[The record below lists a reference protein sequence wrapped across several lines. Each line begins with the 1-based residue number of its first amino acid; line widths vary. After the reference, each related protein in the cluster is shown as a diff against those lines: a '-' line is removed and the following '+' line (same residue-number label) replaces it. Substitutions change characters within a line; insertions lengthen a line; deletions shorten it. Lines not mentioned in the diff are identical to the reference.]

1 MTKKEKKMKTKLISV
16 LVASTFLVSAFAR
29 DIRVPSRVPRI
40 PTIPGNVIIN
50 KPILRNKPVLTPV
63 ITRKFKLENK
73 NSLGKNAPIPIG
85 ATKISEAEFK
95 KLHSQGLL
103 KLTAPEVDG
112 ERVRSEMSE
121 HQKNVDFVKRNLG
134 NNRELLNRLTKRP
147 TGVTRKGKNYF
158 HTIRDNRGKKQ
169 VVETMGDEFVYSEL
183 ANTLKSVNN
192 KNNKLNLYNLAYSKL
207 PKKYLRTRTN
217 LKSPKQLETA
227 NISTINSN
235 LSVLVVDTRIIGNI
249 IGALDLPPAGRP
261 SSCNKEI
268 GYAASNSTM
277 GDQTGNKCSHHA
289 DGIFRNVKYPMKWY
303 ATCVKNQGGRGT
315 CVSFAATSAAETA
328 YAVNKNKWYNFSEQ
342 NLYNAAKMK
351 WYPSTY
357 GDGLNTSG
365 IMQDLVNRNYKFGY
379 EFAWD
384 YNPSYSRDKNDANK
398 TYSKSC
404 NNYNGEHCSNTNHQG
419 KKVCTKIL
427 FWTFCG
433 YTEQTAET
441 SLEINGVAQIWDVNN
456 TAASVNTAKL
466 ASNLKLPMVL
476 SIPVTPSFDNAP
488 VTGYANYVGPN
499 EGNRGGHAVAVLG
512 VVENSQLPATAP
524 QGAGGGYFIVKNSWG
539 ACWKDAGYIYLPI
552 DWVKAYARS
561 LTVVTSI

>member
-1 MTKKEKKMKTKLISV
+1 MKTKLVTV
-16 LVASTFLVSAFAR
+16 LAAATFVFTAVAR
-29 DIRVPSRVPRI
+29 DVRIPRTVPRVPS
-40 PTIPGNVIIN
+40 IPGRVIIN

-63 ITRKFKLENK
+63 LSRKFKLENK
-73 NSLGKNAPIPIG
+73 YSLGKNAAIPRD
-85 ATKISEAEFK
+85 AKKISEAEFK
-95 KLHSQGLL
+95 RLHAQGLL
-103 KLTAPEVDG
+103 KLAGPKVKT
-112 ERVRSEMSE
+112 ERVRSEMSQ
-121 HQKNVDFVKRNLG
+121 HQSNVNFVRSKLEG
-134 NNRELLNRLTKRP
+134 NRGLLNRLTKKP
-147 TGVTRKGKNYF
+147 TGVTRKGKNYL
-158 HTIRDNRGKKQ
+158 HTIRDNRGQRQ

-207 PKKYLRTRTN
+207 PKKYLRTRVGK
-217 LKSPKQLETA
+217 LKTPKQLETA
-227 NISTINSN
+227 SITTINSN
-235 LSVLVVDTRIIGNI
+235 LTTLITDTRIIGNI

-268 GYAASNSTM
+268 GYSNSNTSM
-277 GDQTGNKCSHHA
+277 GDQTGNKCNHHA
-289 DGIFRNVKYPMKWY
+289 DGIFKNVRYPMKWY

-315 CVSFAATSAAETA
+315 CVSFAATSAVETA
-328 YAVNKNKWYNFSEQ
+328 YAVKKNKWYNFSEQ
-342 NLYNAAKMK
+342 NLYNTAKMK

-384 YNPSYSRDKNDANK
+384 YNPSYSRQKNDTTK
-398 TYSKSC
+398 TYTKSC
-404 NNYNGEHCSNTNHQG
+404 NNYSGEHCSNTNHQG

-433 YTEQTAET
+433 YTESVAET
-441 SLEINGVAQIWDVNN
+441 SLGINSVAQIWDVNN
-456 TAASVNTAKL
+456 VNNSVNLAKL

-476 SIPVTPSFDNAP
+476 SLPVTPTFDNAP
-488 VTGYANYVGPN
+488 VNGYANYVGAN

-512 VVENSQLPATAP
+512 VVENSKLPATAP
-524 QGAGGGYFIVKNSWG
+524 QGAGGGYFVIKNSWG

-552 DWVKAYARS
+552 SWVKAYARS